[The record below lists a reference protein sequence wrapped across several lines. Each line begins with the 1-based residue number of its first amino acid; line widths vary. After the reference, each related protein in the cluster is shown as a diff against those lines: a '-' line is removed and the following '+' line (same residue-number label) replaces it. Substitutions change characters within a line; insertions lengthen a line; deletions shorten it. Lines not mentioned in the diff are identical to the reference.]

1 MTPSAM
7 GWITVALI
15 GPIGAAL
22 LLKFRKPIESGRTQR
37 YPRITV
43 YGLLLG
49 AVAFLA
55 IGIGGAVTSESD
67 RWAGVGFALFGLGI
81 LVLSYYCARYRLTT
95 TRDAIIIQD
104 PFRGEIRIDRS
115 NSTWK
120 YAGSRGGQEIIKFT
134 LNDGRTIKI
143 YSPIFDIRPYTRAG

>member
-1 MTPSAM
+1 M
-7 GWITVALI
+7 
-15 GPIGAAL
+15 
-22 LLKFRKPIESGRTQR
+22 
-37 YPRITV
+37 
-43 YGLLLG
+43 
-49 AVAFLA
+49 
-55 IGIGGAVTSESD
+55 TSESD

-120 YAGSRGGQEIIKFT
+120 YAGSRSGQEIIKFT